1 MSLNIKQ
8 SFSFL
13 SIFGLLIL
21 FRGYVFP
28 ETYNFLKLLL
38 LLVYYLLF
46 YITFGG
52 IALFSQQIFFDYLKI
67 YKNHSKYDNDD
78 KEYEIEDL
86 EKNMIDNKKEVNIEI
101 NEIKVDDKND
111 IENKEKE
118 KLIDNNEIKN
128 DDEQKDKNANIN
140 ESISKQFDSKPKKKK
155 EILFYIYILL

>member
-46 YITFGG
+46 YITLGG
-52 IALFSQQIFFDYLKI
+52 IALFSQQIFFDHLKI

-111 IENKEKE
+111 IENK
-118 KLIDNNEIKN
+118 
-128 DDEQKDKNANIN
+128 
-140 ESISKQFDSKPKKKK
+140 
-155 EILFYIYILL
+155 